1 MLQFTPLRRSIAEHT
16 FWEWERKSTGNGIV
30 SGFER
35 HTPNNC
41 SQSIW
46 NLFVYLFFL
55 LCIFLFIEFV
65 GVTLVNKILQVS
77 GAQFYYTSSV
87 YCTVCS
93 PPQVRP
99 PSTTTYP
106 PYPPPP
112 PPTPAVTTVD
122 CVHESF
128 LSVLSPWILPSS
140 LSSTPPSWLSACSL
154 FMSLS
159 LFCLLAHFCSWD
171 STDGW
176 NHTVLVFLRL
186 KI

>member
-1 MLQFTPLRRSIAEHT
+1 MLQFAPLRRSFAEHT

-55 LCIFLFIEFV
+55 LCIFLFTEFV

-77 GAQFYYTSSV
+77 GAQFYNTSSV

-106 PYPPPP
+106 PIPSSTSPDPGSHHCWLCP
-112 PPTPAVTTVD
+112 RVLSLRSFSLNPSILPLQHPSLVAVSLLSIYESVFILL
-122 CVHESF
+122 VSSF
-128 LSVLSPWILPSS
+128 LFMRFHRWVKSYGTCLSP
-140 LSSTPPSWLSACSL
+140 T
-154 FMSLS
+154 
-159 LFCLLAHFCSWD
+159 
-171 STDGW
+171 
-176 NHTVLVFLRL
+176 
-186 KI
+186 